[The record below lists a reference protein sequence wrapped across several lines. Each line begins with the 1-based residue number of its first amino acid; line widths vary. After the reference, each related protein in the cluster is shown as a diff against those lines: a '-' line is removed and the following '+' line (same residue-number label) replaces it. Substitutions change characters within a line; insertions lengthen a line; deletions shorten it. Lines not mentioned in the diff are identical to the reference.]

1 MAVRIKDKDLKPE
14 FRSFEIREFDE
25 ERRTVELSFS
35 SEEPY
40 ERWWGVE
47 VLDHSIT
54 SMKTSRLERSAPL
67 LLDHD
72 MTKQIGVIEQVR
84 IEDRKGRATVRFSRS
99 SLATEVFNDVVDGIR
114 RNVSVGY
121 QINAVVLES
130 KEGDTETYR
139 VTDWEPFE
147 ISIVSVPADTSV
159 GVGRA
164 LDVGEELPIK
174 TKEEKTMSEENQE
187 VTAPIVTEEVKTT
200 ETVKVDD
207 VLTGERSRTAEIM
220 AYGERFGMMD
230 AAAIAVKNGET
241 AENFRVKVI
250 ENMEKQKPVDT
261 RASEIGLS
269 EQEVKQYSFI
279 KAINALANPTDR
291 KAQEAAAFEFEA
303 SRAAAETMGR
313 QARGLMIPMDVLKRD
328 LEVMTTNGS
337 TGGKLVETTL
347 LSGSFIE
354 MLRNRAMMMQLA
366 TVLTGL
372 NGNIAVPRQSG
383 SATAYWLSESGAPTE
398 SAQALDQLLMSPK
411 TVGAYTDISRRML
424 LQSSIDVE
432 MFVRSDLAKVL
443 AIAIDAAAISGTG
456 ADGQPTGILNTSGIG
471 LVSLGDNGA
480 VPTWASQ
487 VALESA
493 IAASNADI
501 GSLKY
506 ITSAKGRG
514 KLKSTEISSGYPEF
528 IWGRDNMINGY
539 EALATNQI
547 PSNLTK
553 GTHVT
558 TDLSA
563 EIFGNFTDLVIGLW
577 GSLDIVVD
585 PYSLSTSGA
594 VRVTA
599 HQDCDIGVR
608 HAASFAAIKDMVTA

>member
-47 VLDHSIT
+47 ILDHSIT

-84 IEDRKGRATVRFSRS
+84 IEERKGRATVRFSRS
-99 SLATEVFNDVVDGIR
+99 ALATEVFNDVVDGIR

-164 LDVGEELPIK
+164 LDVGEELP
-174 TKEEKTMSEENQE
+174 TKIEEEKTMVEENKE
-187 VTAPIVTEEVKTT
+187 VTDPIVTEEAKAA
-200 ETVKVDD
+200 EPVKVDD
-207 VLTGERSRTAEIM
+207 VLSGERSRTAEIM

-230 AAAIAVKNGET
+230 AAVNAVKNGET

-250 ENMEKQKPVDT
+250 ENMENKKPVDT
-261 RASEIGLS
+261 RASEIGMTQ
-269 EQEVKQYSFI
+269 EEVKQYSFI
-279 KAINALANPTDR
+279 KAINALANPSDKR
-291 KAQEAAAFEFEA
+291 AQEAAAFEFEA
-303 SRAAAETMGR
+303 SRAAAEKMGR
-313 QARGLMIPMDVLKRD
+313 TARGLMIPIDVLKRD

-337 TGGKLVETTL
+337 TGGKLVETSL
-347 LSGSFIE
+347 LSGSFID
-354 MLRNRAMMMQLA
+354 MLRNRALMMQLG
-366 TVLTGL
+366 TVMTGL
-372 NGNIAVPRQSG
+372 TGNIAIPRQSG
-383 SATAYWLSESGAPTE
+383 AATAYWLDESGAATE
-398 SAQALDQLLMSPK
+398 SAQTLDQLAMSPK
-411 TVGAYTDISRRML
+411 TVAAYTDISRRML

-432 MFVRSDLAKVL
+432 MFVRSDLASVL
-443 AIAIDAAAISGTG
+443 ALAIDSAAIAGTG
-456 ADGQPTGILNTSGIG
+456 ASGQPTGILNTSGIG
-471 LVSLGDNGA
+471 LVALGTDGA
-480 VPTWASQ
+480 APTWASQ
-487 VALESA
+487 IALETA
-493 IAASNADI
+493 VATSNADI
-501 GSLKY
+501 GNLKY
-506 ITSAKGRG
+506 ITNAKGRG
-514 KLKSTEISSGYPEF
+514 KLKGTEIATGTAQF
-528 IWGRDNMINGY
+528 LWGRDGMINGY

-547 PSNLTK
+547 PANLTK
-553 GTHVT
+553 GSGTN
-558 TDLSA
+558 LSA
-563 EIFGNFTDLVIGLW
+563 ELFGNFSDLIIGLW
-577 GSLDIVVD
+577 GSLDINVD
-585 PYSLSTSGA
+585 PYSLGTSGA

-599 HQDCDIGVR
+599 FQDCDIGIR

>member
-84 IEDRKGRATVRFSRS
+84 IEERKGRATVRFSRS
-99 SLATEVFNDVVDGIR
+99 ALATEVFNDVVDGIR

-164 LDVGEELPIK
+164 LDIGEELPIK
-174 TKEEKTMSEENQE
+174 TKEEKTMGEENQE
-187 VTAPIVTEEVKTT
+187 VATPIATEEVKVA

-230 AAAIAVKNGET
+230 AAVSAVKDGET

-269 EQEVKQYSFI
+269 EEEVKQYSFI

-337 TGGKLVETTL
+337 TGGKLVQTSL
-347 LSGSFIE
+347 LSGSFIDL
-354 MLRNRAMMMQLA
+354 LRNRALMMQLG
-366 TVLTGL
+366 TVMTGL
-372 NGNIAVPRQSG
+372 SGNIAIPRQSG
-383 SATAYWLSESGAPTE
+383 AATAYWIDESGAATE
-398 SAQALDQLLMSPK
+398 SAPTLDQLSLSPK
-411 TVGAYTDISRRML
+411 TVAAYTDISRRLL
-424 LQSSIDVE
+424 LQSSVDVE
-432 MFVRSDLAKVL
+432 MFVRSDLASVL
-443 AIAIDAAAISGTG
+443 ALAIDSAAIAGSGTG
-456 ADGQPTGILNTSGIG
+456 GQPTGILNTSGIG
-471 LVSLGDNGA
+471 LVSLGTNGLA
-480 VPTWASQ
+480 PTWQSQ
-487 VALESA
+487 IDLESA

-501 GSLKY
+501 GNLKY
-506 ITSAKGRG
+506 VTSAKGRG
-514 KLKSTEISSGYPEF
+514 KLKTVEKAASTGMF
-528 IWGRDNMINGY
+528 LWGEGNMINGY

-553 GTHVT
+553 GSGTN
-558 TDLSA
+558 LSA
-563 EIFGNFTDLVIGLW
+563 EIFGNFSDLIIGLW
-577 GSLDIVVD
+577 GSLDINVD
-585 PYSLSTSGA
+585 PYSLGTSGA

-599 HQDCDIGVR
+599 FQDCDIGLR